1 MSLPAVKDITRTRG
15 EVAPDIV
22 VDAGT
27 DLTGHTAHLIVETAA
42 GVVVDAIAGTVAPGA
57 ATSTITITP
66 TAVTVAD
73 VAAAGALV
81 YSVILNRDVTAAR
94 RTIAAGDW
102 IVVDLAG

>member
-1 MSLPAVKDITRTRG
+1 MSLPVTKDITRTRG

-22 VDAGT
+22 IDAGT
-27 DLTGHTAHLIVETAA
+27 DLTGHTAHLIVETSA
-42 GVVVDAIAGTVAPGA
+42 GVVVDTIAGTVAPGA
-57 ATSTITITP
+57 AASTITITP